1 LKIIQRHYIREFFK
15 ILGIIAFGLAMI
27 FSLLDLIDKIDD
39 FMPSKPSLNKLAMY
53 VLFNFPK
60 YLYFLLPISLL
71 ICSLFVFSQASRNKE
86 LMAIKA
92 TGGRLK
98 RLFFPFIVLGMLLS
112 ISDFLIGEFIVPDFS
127 ERTRELKDDIRKKE
141 KKLSFKE
148 GTLWMRGTDG
158 SIVRIELFVPDKN
171 FAKGV
176 SIFKMK
182 VSVLA
187 QRIEA
192 EEAQW
197 IQTSGSPGIWKM
209 RNVTV
214 YNIEKGELKKFPEM
228 DYPYLESPDLF
239 SERIRNPEEMGIVEL
254 YKYTE
259 RLKAVGFKNTKLVVD
274 MNSKISYPVA
284 NFFLMLL
291 GLAFTVSG
299 RIGGGLVATGL
310 GIFISFI
317 YWLGYTFML
326 SLGYAGIVPP
336 IVSAWFVPG
345 VFGTFAL
352 YLFRKIPE

>member
-1 LKIIQRHYIREFFK
+1 MKIIQRHYVSEFFK
-15 ILGIIAFGLAMI
+15 ILSIIAFGLALI

-39 FMPSKPSLNKLAMY
+39 FMPSKPSLLKL
-53 VLFNFPK
+53 VLYALLNFPK
-60 YLYFLLPISLL
+60 YLYFLLPISVL

-86 LMAIKA
+86 LIAIKA

-98 RLFFPFIVLGMLLS
+98 RLFFPFIILGMLLS
-112 ISDFLIGEFIVPDFS
+112 MADFLIGEFIVPDFS
-127 ERTRELKDDIRKKE
+127 ERTNELKDDIKQKE

-158 SIVRIELFVPDKN
+158 SLVRIELYVPDKK
-171 FAKGV
+171 FAKNI
-176 SIFKMK
+176 SIFRTKDSM
-182 VSVLA
+182 LTE
-187 QRIEA
+187 RIEA
-192 EEAQW
+192 EDAQW
-197 IQTSGSPGIWKM
+197 IQATGSPGIWKM
-209 RNVTV
+209 KNVTI
-214 YNIEKGELKKFPEM
+214 YDIGKGEVRTVPEM

-239 SERIRNPEEMGIVEL
+239 AEKIKKPEEMGIIEL
-254 YKYTE
+254 YKYTQ

-284 NFFLMLL
+284 NFFLILL

-336 IVSAWFVPG
+336 VVSAWFIPSA
-345 VFGTFAL
+345 FGAFAL
-352 YLFRKIPE
+352 YLFHKIPE